1 MWLKMIANL
10 FSIFDP
16 ASTLSLPLNWFASIL
31 GLFLLPWVYWVQSN
45 RYHKIFSIIRNQL
58 HLEFKTLV
66 GPASSQG
73 HTLIFISLFIF
84 ILFNNLLGLAPY
96 VFTAS
101 RHLAITLSLAIP
113 LWFSFIIYGW
123 FNHTRHILTH
133 LVPLGTPGILI
144 PFIVLIETISNLIRP
159 GTLAVRLAANI
170 IAGHLLLVLLGNQG
184 PSLSSS
190 LLSFLLG
197 TQILLL
203 TLEAAVAVIQSYVF
217 AVLATLYSRE
227 VV

>member
-1 MWLKMIANL
+1 MIANL

-16 ASTLSLPLNWFASIL
+16 SATFSIPLNWLAIFI
-31 GLFLLPWVYWVQSN
+31 GVFVLPWGFWVESN
-45 RYHKIFSIIRNQL
+45 RSRKFFSLIRNQL
-58 HLEFKTLV
+58 HNEFKILV
-66 GPASSQG
+66 GSQGSQG
-73 HTLIFISLFIF
+73 HTLIFITLFLF
-84 ILFNNLLGLAPY
+84 ILFNNFIGLAPY

-101 RHLAITLSLAIP
+101 RHLAITLALSLP
-113 LWFSFIIYGW
+113 LWVSFIIYGW
-123 FNHTRHILTH
+123 FNHTKHILAH
-133 LVPLGTPGILI
+133 LVPLGTPGILM
-144 PFIVLIETISNLIRP
+144 PFIVLIETISNVIRP

-190 LLSFLLG
+190 LLRILVV

-203 TLEAAVAVIQSYVF
+203 TLERAVAVIQSYVF

>member
-1 MWLKMIANL
+1 MMANL

-16 ASTLSLPLNWFASIL
+16 ASTLSLPLNWFASTL

-45 RYHKIFSIIRNQL
+45 RYHKMFSMISNQL

-73 HTLIFISLFIF
+73 HTLIFISLFMF

-101 RHLAITLSLAIP
+101 SHLAMTLSLAMP
-113 LWFSFIIYGW
+113 LWFSFMIYGW
-123 FNHTRHILTH
+123 FNHTRHMLAH
-133 LVPLGTPGILI
+133 LVPLGTPGILM
-144 PFIVLIETISNLIRP
+144 PFMVLIETISNLIRP
-159 GTLAVRLAANI
+159 GTLAVRLAANM

-203 TLEAAVAVIQSYVF
+203 TLEGAVAVIQSYVF
-217 AVLATLYSRE
+217 AVLATLYSSE

>member
-1 MWLKMIANL
+1 MMANL

-45 RYHKIFSIIRNQL
+45 RYHKMFSMISNQL

-66 GPASSQG
+66 GSASSQG
-73 HTLIFISLFIF
+73 HTLIFISLFMF

-101 RHLAITLSLAIP
+101 SHLAMTLSLAMP
-113 LWFSFIIYGW
+113 LWFSFMIYGW
-123 FNHTRHILTH
+123 FNHTRHMLAH
-133 LVPLGTPGILI
+133 LVPLGTPGILM
-144 PFIVLIETISNLIRP
+144 PFMVLIETISNLIRP
-159 GTLAVRLAANI
+159 GTLAVRLAANM

-190 LLSFLLG
+190 FLSFLLG

-217 AVLATLYSRE
+217 AVLATLYSSE

>member
-1 MWLKMIANL
+1 MKMIANL

-16 ASTLSLPLNWFASIL
+16 SANFNLPLNWIAIFV
-31 GLFLLPWVYWVQSN
+31 GLFILPWTFWLERN
-45 RYHKIFSIIRNQL
+45 RLHKLFSSVNNQL
-58 HLEFKTLV
+58 HVEFKTLV
-66 GPASSQG
+66 GVTRAQG
-73 HTLIFISLFIF
+73 HTLIFISLFLF

-101 RHLAITLSLAIP
+101 SHLAITLALSLP
-113 LWFSFIIYGW
+113 LWVAFIIYGW
-123 FNHTRHILTH
+123 LNHTTHILAH

-144 PFIVLIETISNLIRP
+144 PFMVLIETIRNVIRP

-184 PSLSSS
+184 PSISST
-190 LLSFLLG
+190 LLSFLLV
-197 TQILLL
+197 TQVLLL
-203 TLEAAVAVIQSYVF
+203 TLERAVAVIQSYVF

-227 VV
+227 VN

>member
-1 MWLKMIANL
+1 MIANL

-16 ASTLSLPLNWFASIL
+16 AAALNLPLNWRASLL
-31 GLFLLPWVYWVQSN
+31 GLFLIPWTYWLQSN
-45 RYHKIFSIIRNQL
+45 RYSKIFSMVVNQL

-66 GPASSQG
+66 GPSSSQG

-101 RHLAITLSLAIP
+101 SHLAMTLSLAMP
-113 LWFSFIIYGW
+113 LWLSFIIYGW
-123 FNHTRHILTH
+123 LNHTRHILAH
-133 LVPLGTPGILI
+133 LVPLGTPGVLM
-144 PFIVLIETISNLIRP
+144 PFIVLIETISNVIRP

-184 PSLSSS
+184 PSISSS
-190 LLSFLLG
+190 LLSILLI

-203 TLEAAVAVIQSYVF
+203 TLERAVAIIQSYVF

>member
-1 MWLKMIANL
+1 MKMIANL

-16 ASTLSLPLNWFASIL
+16 SANFNLPLNWIAIFV
-31 GLFLLPWVYWVQSN
+31 GLFILPWTFWLERN
-45 RYHKIFSIIRNQL
+45 RLHKLFSSVNNQL
-58 HLEFKTLV
+58 HVEFKTLV
-66 GPASSQG
+66 GVTGAQG
-73 HTLIFISLFIF
+73 HTLIFISLFLF

-101 RHLAITLSLAIP
+101 SHLAITLALSLP
-113 LWFSFIIYGW
+113 LWVAFIIYGW
-123 FNHTRHILTH
+123 LNHTTHILAH

-144 PFIVLIETISNLIRP
+144 PFMVLIETIRNVIRP

-184 PSLSSS
+184 PSISST
-190 LLSFLLG
+190 LLSFLLI
-197 TQILLL
+197 TQVLLL
-203 TLEAAVAVIQSYVF
+203 TLERAVAVIQSYVF

-227 VV
+227 VN

>member
-1 MWLKMIANL
+1 MIANL

-16 ASTLSLPLNWFASIL
+16 AAALNLPLNWRASLL
-31 GLFLLPWVYWVQSN
+31 GLFLIPWTYWLQSN
-45 RYHKIFSIIRNQL
+45 RYSKIFSIVVNQL

-66 GPASSQG
+66 GPSSSQG

-101 RHLAITLSLAIP
+101 SHLAMTLSLAMP
-113 LWFSFIIYGW
+113 LWLSFIVYGW
-123 FNHTRHILTH
+123 LNHTRHILAH
-133 LVPLGTPGILI
+133 LVPLGTPGVLM
-144 PFIVLIETISNLIRP
+144 PFMVLIETISNVIRP

-184 PSLSSS
+184 PSISSS
-190 LLSFLLG
+190 LLSILLI

-203 TLEAAVAVIQSYVF
+203 TLERAVAIIQSYVF

>member
-1 MWLKMIANL
+1 MMANL

-45 RYHKIFSIIRNQL
+45 RYHKMFSMISNQL

-73 HTLIFISLFIF
+73 HTLIFISLFMF

-101 RHLAITLSLAIP
+101 SHLAMTLSLAMP
-113 LWFSFIIYGW
+113 LWFSFMIYGW
-123 FNHTRHILTH
+123 FNHTRHMLAH
-133 LVPLGTPGILI
+133 LVPLGTPGILM
-144 PFIVLIETISNLIRP
+144 PFMVLIETISNLIRP
-159 GTLAVRLAANI
+159 GTLAVRLAANM

-190 LLSFLLG
+190 FLSFLLG

-217 AVLATLYSRE
+217 AVLATLYSSE